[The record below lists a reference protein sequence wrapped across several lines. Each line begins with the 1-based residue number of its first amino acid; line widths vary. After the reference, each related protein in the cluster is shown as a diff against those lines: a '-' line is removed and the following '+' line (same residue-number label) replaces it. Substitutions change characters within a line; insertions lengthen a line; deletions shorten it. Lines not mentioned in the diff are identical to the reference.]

1 MQKIPQNFILLTTD
15 VLGLYPNIP
24 HNASLKPLKDETD
37 CSQIRKMHT
46 DVLVNMAEF
55 VFHNDFFDFQEKV
68 FRKISGT
75 AIGKKYTLSYGCI
88 FMDKFEKKFP
98 KTQKL
103 QLFWFRYMD
112 DVLWTHGN
120 EELQSFIKRLNSF
133 SNNLK
138 FKYEFKEEIINFL
151 DVNIDLSKGRLMTNT
166 CLNLQS
172 VISI

>member
-1 MQKIPQNFILLTTD
+1 MQKIPQNLILLATD

-46 DVLVNMAEF
+46 DVIVNMVEF
-55 VFHNDFFDFQEKV
+55 VFHNDFFDFREKV
-68 FRKISGT
+68 FRKVSGT
-75 AIGKKYTLSYGCI
+75 VIGKKYTLPHGRI
-88 FMDKFEKKFP
+88 FMDKLEKKFP
-98 KTQKL
+98 KMQKL
-103 QLFWFRYMD
+103 QLFWYID
-112 DVLWTHGN
+112 GVLWTHGN

-138 FKYEFKEEIINFL
+138 FNYESKEKIINFL
-151 DVNIDLSKGRLMTNT
+151 DVNIDLFKARLITNT
-166 CLNLQS
+166 CLNLQT